1 MPRGAKGERRQ
12 RGEAPRHAELAV
24 LLRVDLHDLVQ
35 SLNGVAPC
43 FVELCEAVVA
53 VNDVKRPSQFGQ
65 ERDCL
70 FPFRSERQA
79 RPARQEVACRL

>member
-12 RGEAPRHAELAV
+12 RREAPRHAELAV

-43 FVELCEAVVA
+43 LLNF
-53 VNDVKRPSQFGQ
+53 VKRSLP
-65 ERDCL
+65 
-70 FPFRSERQA
+70 
-79 RPARQEVACRL
+79 